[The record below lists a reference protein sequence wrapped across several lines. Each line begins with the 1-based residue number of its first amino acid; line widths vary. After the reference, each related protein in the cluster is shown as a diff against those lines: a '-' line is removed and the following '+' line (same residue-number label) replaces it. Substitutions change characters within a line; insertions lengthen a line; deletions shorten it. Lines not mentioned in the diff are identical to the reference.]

1 MFFLVVRKSLFLLLL
16 LMALVACGE
25 KGPVDNGAAA
35 AALPERTTNVKV
47 QGVTLG
53 DVQDTI
59 LLPGTVEAWED
70 ILLSAELAGPV
81 RWIGPAEG
89 DSVVAG
95 EAILRIDPD
104 TQRANYERSVAE
116 VELQRKKFE
125 RYEVMIAQQLI
136 SQQEYDNVVYDYRR
150 AQADLEVE
158 RLNLAKSTLKSPVSG
173 VLDRLLVDRGEY
185 VSPGTALATVVQIDR
200 LKVLV
205 AVPERNVRFFKAGDR
220 VTVRYASI
228 DGEDGPSRE
237 GKIEHL
243 AYQADAL
250 TRTYRAEIAL
260 DNPHRQLRPG
270 MIVRV
275 EFFRRTLTQVVTVP
289 LYAVVERDGVT
300 YVYIENNG
308 MAHQRKVTTGLVVD
322 DQVVILDG
330 ISRGERLIV
339 KGQQLI
345 SDGDRV
351 VVTDD

>member
-1 MFFLVVRKSLFLLLL
+1 MFFLVVRKWLFLLLL

-25 KGPVDNGAAA
+25 KGSGAAA
-35 AALPERTTNVKV
+35 AAPPERTTNVKV
-47 QGVTLG
+47 QGVTLD

-125 RYEVMIAQQLI
+125 RYAHMIAQQLI

-173 VLDRLLVDRGEY
+173 VLDRLLIDRGEY

-205 AVPERNVRFFKAGDR
+205 AVPERNVLFFKAGDR
-220 VTVRYASI
+220 VTVRYASV

-237 GKIEHL
+237 GKIAHL

-289 LYAVVERDGVT
+289 LFAVVERDGVT
-300 YVYIENNG
+300 YVYIEDNG
-308 MAHQRKVTTGLVVD
+308 IAHQRKVITGLVSD

-339 KGQQLI
+339 RGQQLI